1 MHYSGYLIAVIG
13 AVLLCS
19 SACEA
24 APSAC
29 DLEAALS
36 PSCRLL
42 QTMKFGEDYLV
53 SKLLMHNARLTWIIL
68 QHAAKLDWS

>member
-29 DLEAALS
+29 DLEAARHLVAAC
-36 PSCRLL
+36 CR
-42 QTMKFGEDYLV
+42 Q
-53 SKLLMHNARLTWIIL
+53 
-68 QHAAKLDWS
+68 

>member
-29 DLEAALS
+29 EPAS
-36 PSCRLL
+36 PPSCRLL